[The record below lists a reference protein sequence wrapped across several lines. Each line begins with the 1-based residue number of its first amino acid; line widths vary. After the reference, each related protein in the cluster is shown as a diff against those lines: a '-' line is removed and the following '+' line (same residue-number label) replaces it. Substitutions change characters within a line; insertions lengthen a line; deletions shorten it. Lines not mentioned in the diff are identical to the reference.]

1 MKKET
6 ALLEF
11 LSVGEVVTEKDYCE
25 LVQKG
30 YATFTNGEYTIT
42 KEGLSFLKGGKKIAW
57 DYTKLADRMKEL
69 TPRGR
74 KGGIAWQDSTA
85 LTSKRIKR
93 FTELFPDVEQTYTE
107 DNVIDAYKNYINY
120 VINHYGSENSQ
131 YRFALKYFI
140 FKDEQ
145 NDFKSELLNRLE
157 ELKLEDKDKVEDNE
171 YESGIQAESWT
182 DNLS

>member
-11 LSVGEVVTEKDYCE
+11 LSVGEVITEKDYCE

-42 KEGLSFLKGGKKIAW
+42 KEGLFFLKGGKKTW
-57 DYTKLADRMKEL
+57 NYDKLAEEL
-69 TPRGR
+69 KKRTPTGR
-74 KGGIAWQDSTA
+74 KGGIAWQDSLL

-93 FTELFPDVEQTYTE
+93 FTELFPDVEATYSE
-107 DNVIDAYKNYINY
+107 ENVIEAYENYIKY
-120 VINHYGSENSQ
+120 VVNHYGSENSQ
-131 YRFALKYFI
+131 YRYALKYFI
-140 FKDEQ
+140 FKDQQ
-145 NDFKSELLNRLE
+145 NNFTSELLNRLE
-157 ELKLEDKDKVEDNE
+157 ELNSNEDSDDNE
-171 YESGIQAESWT
+171 YESGIQSESWT